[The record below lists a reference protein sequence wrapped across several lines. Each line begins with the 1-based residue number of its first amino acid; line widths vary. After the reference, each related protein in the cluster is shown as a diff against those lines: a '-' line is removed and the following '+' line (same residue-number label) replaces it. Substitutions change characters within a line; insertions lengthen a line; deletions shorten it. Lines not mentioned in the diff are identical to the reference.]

1 MRCRCNPVPVPFEF
15 QISESPLRKKF
26 LKGLPELF
34 PIEHDLCELKQ
45 KIIQE
50 YLQIIDKLECGIQE
64 DLEFLLEEISLI
76 DIMENEQ

>member
-1 MRCRCNPVPVPFEF
+1 MRCHCNPTPSPFEF
-15 QISESPLRKKF
+15 QISKSPIKSKT

-34 PIEHDLCELKQ
+34 PIEHNLCELKQ

-50 YLQIIDKLECGIQE
+50 YLQIIDKLECGIQK

-76 DIMENEQ
+76 DIMEDE

>member
-1 MRCRCNPVPVPFEF
+1 MRCRCNPIPSPFEF
-15 QISESPLRKKF
+15 QISESPIRNKT

-34 PIEHDLCELKQ
+34 PIENNLCELKQ

-50 YLQIIDKLECGIQE
+50 YLQIIDKLECGIQK

-76 DIMENEQ
+76 DIMENG

>member
-1 MRCRCNPVPVPFEF
+1 MNCRCNPLPSPFEF
-15 QISESPLRKKF
+15 QIPESPIKSKT

-34 PIEHDLCELKQ
+34 PIEHNLCELKQ

-50 YLQIIDKLECGIQE
+50 YLQIIDKLECGIQK

-76 DIMENEQ
+76 DIMENE